1 MKRGKVFLIGAGP
14 GDPGLLTLKGKRW
27 LGAADV
33 VVYDALVAPQL
44 LDWARPGAVRI
55 FVGKRGSHHAMEQR
69 EINEL
74 LLRHALRG
82 HLVARLKGG
91 DPFLFGRGGEE
102 AAALFDHNI
111 PFEVI
116 PGVTSVSGV
125 SCYAGIPLTDRRLSS
140 MVTLVT
146 GHEGVGKSSAPVEWS
161 RISRAG
167 TLVIFMGVDQLDFIT
182 ERLQRHLWEPHMPAA
197 IIRWGS
203 TPQQALIEGTLGD
216 IAAKARAAKMTAPAL
231 IIIGKVVSL
240 RKHLR
245 WFDTKPL
252 FGKKIVITRAA
263 EQARDFA
270 ELLEEAGAEVIP
282 FPTIQIMPPESW
294 KAADAALNH
303 LASFDWVLFTSVNGV
318 RGFFDRLRVLGGD
331 VRELKGVRLGAI
343 GPKTSARVAAYG
355 LTVDLFPDEYRAE
368 ALAERLGKVP
378 GQHILIARAQE
389 ARDIL
394 PDTLKARGAQVTIAP
409 LYRTIKTR
417 SISAEVKK
425 RLLAGD
431 IDAVT
436 FTSSSTVEGFMR
448 HFSARASG
456 EPLLNI
462 RAPRPLARSP
472 PRHAAQRTSCA
483 ARHPRRALHHG
494 SAGQSHR
501 EILHEMTM

>member
-1 MKRGKVFLIGAGP
+1 MERSLLKRGKVFLIGAGP

-27 LGAADV
+27 LSAADV

-44 LDWARPGAVRI
+44 LDWTKPGAMRI

-74 LLRHALRG
+74 LVRHAQRG
-82 HLVARLKGG
+82 RVVARLKGG

-102 AAALFDHNI
+102 AATLFDHGVS
-111 PFEVI
+111 FEVI

-146 GHEGVGKSSAPVEWS
+146 GHEGVGKTSAPVEWS
-161 RISRAG
+161 RVSRAG
-167 TLVIFMGVDQLDFIT
+167 TLVIFMGVDQLEFIT

-203 TPQQALIEGTLGD
+203 TPQQALVEGTLSD

-231 IIIGKVVSL
+231 VIIGKVVSL

-252 FGKKIVITRAA
+252 FGKKIVITRAT

-282 FPTIQIMPPESW
+282 FPTIQLMPPENW
-294 KAADAALNH
+294 KIADTALRH
-303 LASFDWVLFTSVNGV
+303 LDSFDWVLFTSVNGV
-318 RGFFDRLRVLGGD
+318 SGFFNRLRSLGGD
-331 VRELKGVRLGAI
+331 VRDLKGVRLGAI
-343 GPKTSARVAAYG
+343 GPKTSARVSAYG
-355 LTVDLFPDEYRAE
+355 LKVDVFPDEYRAE
-368 ALAERLGKVP
+368 ALADRLGKVQ
-378 GQHILIARAQE
+378 GQKILLARAQE

-394 PDTLKARGAQVTIAP
+394 PQTLELRGAHVTVAP
-409 LYRTIKTR
+409 MYRTIKTR
-417 SISAEVKK
+417 KISLDVKK

-436 FTSSSTVEGFMR
+436 FTSSSTVDGFMR
-448 HFSARASG
+448 HFSTSQRRRLFERTKAAAIGPITAATLRDHQVRPA
-456 EPLLNI
+456 I
-462 RAPRPLARSP
+462 RATRYTTEALAKAIV
-472 PRHAAQRTSCA
+472 HYFTK
-483 ARHPRRALHHG
+483 
-494 SAGQSHR
+494 
-501 EILHEMTM
+501 